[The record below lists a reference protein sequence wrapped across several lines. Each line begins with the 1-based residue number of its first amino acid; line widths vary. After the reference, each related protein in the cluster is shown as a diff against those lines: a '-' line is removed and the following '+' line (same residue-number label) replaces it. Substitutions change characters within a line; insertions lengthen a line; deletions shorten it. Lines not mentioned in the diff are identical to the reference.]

1 MRPSAELVEWKKK
14 TTDRKKAPR
23 KVDKAAAK
31 TFEGYVKKNL
41 EKLSDDQKIE
51 FLLDGMPYIQ
61 EYVKDSEGACDV
73 VETKKPAVGRR
84 GGVSSMVE
92 DVVDRSAKTIL
103 ARFKCDVGDGDED
116 DYMETLQSSIRENKD
131 RLYACENCGGYLVNV
146 GHEMVCDAC
155 GHVREDAGDVDRPFA
170 PTPSDYER
178 STIETRFHYKRSN
191 HFGEWLASLQGNENT
206 EIDQSV
212 IDRVR
217 DEFVKARMTNPDD
230 VTQLRVRGYL
240 KKLGLN
246 KLYEHSYQICR
257 ELGGQSAKLIPPDL
271 ERKLKTMFAQIQ
283 GPFEICK
290 PPERKNFLSYS
301 YVLYQL
307 MRLLGEVDYLQYL
320 PLLKSSEKLFK
331 HDKTW
336 KEMCKLLD
344 WRFEPT
350 V

>member
-1 MRPSAELVEWKKK
+1 VELLEWKKK

-23 KVDKAAAK
+23 RVDNAASK

-41 EKLSDDQKIE
+41 EKMNDDEKIE
-51 FLLDGMPYIQ
+51 FLLNGFQHIQ
-61 EYVKDSEGACDV
+61 EYVKDSEGV
-73 VETKKPAVGRR
+73 REEVQETTKPTKRKGR
-84 GGVSSMVE
+84 GVSSMVE
-92 DVVDRSAKTIL
+92 DVVDRNAKTIL
-103 ARFKCDVGDGDED
+103 ARFKCDIGDGDED
-116 DYMETLQSSIRENKD
+116 DYMETLQSSIRENKE
-131 RLYACENCGGYLVNV
+131 RLYSCENCGGYLMNT
-146 GHEMVCDAC
+146 GHSMVCDTC
-155 GHVREDAGDVDRPFA
+155 GRMWEDACDMDMPFA

-206 EIDQSV
+206 EIDQYV

-217 DEFVKARMTNPDD
+217 DEFVKARMTSPDD

-240 KKLGLN
+240 KKLGMN

-257 ELGGQSAKLIPPDL
+257 ELGGQSAKLIPPEL

-301 YVLYQL
+301 YVLYKFMQ
-307 MRLLGEVDYLQYL
+307 LLGEDDYLQYL

-336 KEMCKLLD
+336 KEMCKLLN
-344 WRFEPT
+344 WQFIAT